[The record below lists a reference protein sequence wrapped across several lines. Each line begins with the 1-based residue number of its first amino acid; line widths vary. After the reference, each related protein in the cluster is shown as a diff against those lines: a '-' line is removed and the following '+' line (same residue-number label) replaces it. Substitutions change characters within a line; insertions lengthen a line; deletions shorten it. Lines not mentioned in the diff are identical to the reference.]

1 MSADAQRNQSSC
13 PFPGHSHASSHAHG
27 LVRRQRTF
35 SKSKNAQP
43 GAAEERLRR
52 TKLRRSSMPSSRR
65 IESWMNAS
73 ELRFRCAV
81 AEQWRR
87 LSSGAIPAGES
98 LVGQTRP
105 SSSLVAQVECYDFL
119 TEYLNLKYLL
129 RGQSDRAARLPPG
142 QRNTGVARRFYYQ
155 RHHCARV
162 APET

>member
-1 MSADAQRNQSSC
+1 
-13 PFPGHSHASSHAHG
+13 
-27 LVRRQRTF
+27 
-35 SKSKNAQP
+35 
-43 GAAEERLRR
+43 
-52 TKLRRSSMPSSRR
+52 
-65 IESWMNAS
+65 MNAS

-129 RGQSDRAARLPPG
+129 RGQQSGVIAELGFPLRPCVRPNVLWVCVRLSCVY
-142 QRNTGVARRFYYQ
+142 RSVVAQ
-155 RHHCARV
+155 
-162 APET
+162 